1 MEWDPAAQ
9 ERPPPRHELESDD
22 EGEPVAEPVRV
33 SFNGTV
39 ESGKPF
45 VVLIGQV
52 GAAVLAQ
59 AAYAHK
65 STWPEH
71 ATLSVNALVTGHVHV
86 GDQGQVIIFV
96 PRPELLQ
103 LYELAPVARAIV
115 GARPSCVTILHS
127 YSPGLYL
134 GSSAPEPPLRFL
146 DSERK
151 HHEWPFAPLEVPN
164 VVTGLE
170 AAIFSACA
178 YSRIPAFLV
187 GIPSSHPVPHQSF
200 HWRESERT
208 RVVPAQQKDISPADA
223 LAHLAHVGD
232 QLSDDHVEALVALV
246 GSGNGVDAP
255 RSLLVAAHHALCLT
269 RSASEVGIVGDG
281 GMYV

>member
-1 MEWDPAAQ
+1 MEWDIAAQ

-22 EGEPVAEPVRV
+22 EGEPVAEPVNV
-33 SFNGTV
+33 SFSGTV

-45 VVLIGQV
+45 VVLIGKV

-59 AAYAHK
+59 AAHAHR

-86 GDQGQVIIFV
+86 GDQGQVTVFI

-115 GARPSCVTILHS
+115 DAGPSCVTILHS
-127 YSPGLYL
+127 YSAGLYI

-151 HHEWPFAPLEVPN
+151 DHGWPFAPLEVPN

-170 AAIFSACA
+170 AAIFTACA
-178 YSRIPAFLV
+178 YTRIPAFLV

-200 HWRESERT
+200 HWRISERT
-208 RVVPAQQKDISPADA
+208 RVVPAQQKDISPAEA
-223 LAHLAHVGD
+223 LAHLAHVDD
-232 QLSDDHVEALVALV
+232 QLRDDHVEALVALV
-246 GSGNGVDAP
+246 GSGNGADAP

-269 RSASEVGIVGDG
+269 RSASEVGTIGDG
-281 GMYV
+281 CMYV